1 MKEIYFEKNEGVSS
15 VVAIVLMII
24 ITVIIAISV
33 LIYATHIT
41 HSISKVPFYGSLV
54 ETSGSSTSVK
64 MILTFSSPSTPL
76 ESGNLYVSISNIPG
90 SGVGPYYVT
99 LLPGTHPVQ
108 TSATITITIAG
119 SAVTILYVNVTNPD
133 GSIGPSGTASIT
145 AGFTGS
151 WTGTS
156 ISMTDSSLVGT
167 VSTTLQ

>member
-1 MKEIYFEKNEGVSS
+1 MKEIYFEREESVSS

-54 ETSGSSTSVK
+54 ETASSNTTVK

-76 ESGNLYVSISNIPG
+76 ENGNLYVSISNVAG

-99 LLPGTHPVQ
+99 LLLGTHPVQ
-108 TSATITITIAG
+108 TGATVTITIAG
-119 SAVTILYVNVTNPD
+119 SAATIMYVNITNPD

-151 WTGTS
+151 WTGAS
-156 ISMTDSSLVGT
+156 ISMTDSGLVGT
-167 VSTTLQ
+167 ISMTLQ